1 MSASAVCFG
10 RPHFTI
16 RPTVI
21 FVAAMAALGLTGC
34 SYPIRASVDE
44 SRTAPAD
51 GVRRVNV
58 QTQNGRIVVIGDA
71 QAREVSIKA
80 VKSARGA
87 SLAEARDHAERVD
100 IEVRRDQEPG
110 ELRIAANFP
119 DPIDSARGYAA
130 DFDLVVPRDVRLV
143 VRTTNGRVEVSR
155 LNAALEADTSNG
167 AVRVENVRG
176 EVRVRTTNGAITLD
190 DISGD
195 VDARTSN
202 GPIQI
207 DAAGPGSVR
216 AVTSNGPI
224 TIVGGRGNALASTSN
239 GAIRLQLM
247 EVPAEPNVSVRSS
260 NGSITVDVPERV
272 SARLRMT
279 TSNGGVKTQLGGA
292 RLSDLD
298 VGRHRLSGTLNDGR
312 GTIDIESSNGSLT
325 LRTHAPGTQ
334 AP

>member
-1 MSASAVCFG
+1 MNASVACLG
-10 RPHFTI
+10 RPRFAL
-16 RPTVI
+16 RPCVI
-21 FVAAMAALGLTGC
+21 VVAAVTPWVLTGC
-34 SYPIRASVDE
+34 SYPIRASIDE
-44 SRTAPAD
+44 ARTAPAD

-58 QTQNGRIVVIGDA
+58 QTQNGRVVVIGDA

-110 ELRIAANFP
+110 ELRIAAIFP
-119 DPIDSARGYAA
+119 EPIDSARSYGA
-130 DFDLVVPRDVRLV
+130 DFDLVVPRDARLV
-143 VRTTNGRVEVSR
+143 VRTTNGRVEVSQ

-167 AVRVENVRG
+167 PVRVETVRG
-176 EVRVRTTNGAITLD
+176 DVRVRTTNGAITLE

-195 VDARTSN
+195 VDAQTSN
-202 GPIQI
+202 GPIQLN
-207 DAAGPGSVR
+207 AAGSGTVR

-224 TIVGGRGNALASTSN
+224 TIVGGRGNAVASTSN
-239 GAIRLQLM
+239 GAIRLQLV

-260 NGSITVDVPERV
+260 NGSITVDVPERA

-298 VGRHRLSGTLNDGR
+298 VGQHRLSGTLNDGR
-312 GTIDIESSNGSLT
+312 GTIDIESSNGSLI
-325 LRTHAPGTQ
+325 LRTHAPGTR